1 MALVRKDL
9 YKDLISV
16 RAALYEELKS
26 YEDRVSRTEA
36 EIKEKEDSIANFDKT
51 QEDLKNSIDELEV
64 TKNKAREKVEVL
76 FSRVEAVENDI
87 ASNKEEQQAKEEE
100 IKANQTKLKEA
111 QDEGRPAEEI
121 KALQEKII
129 KLLAELQVLQ
139 QRQDTLEKELNSLY
153 QQVAINKELER
164 DSEMSIEESLKQFSE
179 NEEQNEENKEVLP
192 KLKTELEEFKERRDK
207 SKAEYTDFITKNQG
221 TINTFEAQQLVRDSN
236 IPKEN
241 PAKAFNRVPDNAGET
256 VESNDILS
264 NVVKEELKPAN
275 PQEEDQRSTWVEA
288 GRKEDINPDF
298 LTAAEASRLA
308 FASMWST
315 KIVATAIK
323 QAAENGELKI
333 KFASLSNNLIYAL
346 QSAGYAIYL
355 TDIAN
360 ENSHII
366 VSWENLGE
374 AK

>member
-9 YKDLISV
+9 YKDLISI

-26 YEDRVSRTEA
+26 YEDRVSKTEA

-192 KLKTELEEFKERRDK
+192 KLKTELEEFKERRDN

>member
-51 QEDLKNSIDELEV
+51 QEDLKNSIDELDV
-64 TKNKAREKVEVL
+64 TKGKAREKVEVL
-76 FSRVEAVENDI
+76 KERVEAVENDI

-100 IKANQTKLKEA
+100 INATQTKLKEA

-129 KLLAELQVLQ
+129 KLSAELQVLQ

-275 PQEEDQRSTWVEA
+275 PEEEDQRSTWVEA

-323 QAAENGELKI
+323 KAAANGELKI

-374 AK
+374 PS